1 MKHCYLFCGMLA
13 ASAALQ
19 AQITITSSDF
29 GNIGDQFFVGQD
41 PNPTVTPGNSG
52 ANQTWNFTGLVTSSL
67 DTIYFLDPATVP
79 AAASVSGVNLVT
91 ESNEGYFFL
100 ERNNSGVYTR
110 GVASTFNGAPV
121 LAEYSPAQDL
131 LPFPSTLGDNFSST
145 SSFSTTVFLGL
156 DTNALGCQI
165 QLDSI
170 RLNRQSTLTTNFD
183 AEGTVQLPLENIQAL
198 RAYSVDASTDS
209 IFIYAPN
216 AVSCPPFINIPQ
228 GWSLMPDFLAQSIG
242 LPGGSYTQNTE
253 VYTWYANNEN
263 FGVVAMRMDAQ
274 GGVESVLFKS
284 DASQVSIDQVSET
297 SLNIFPNPVEG
308 GSLVI
313 EGAESGDEVLLMD
326 MAGRV
331 VARQTPA
338 NGQVSV
344 EGLSSGIYQLRLM
357 RQQRLVGQQKIVVQQ

>member
-1 MKHCYLFCGMLA
+1 MKNCYLFCGMLA

-41 PNPTVTPGNSG
+41 PNPTVTPGNAG

-79 AAASVSGVNLVT
+79 PAAAVSGVNLVT

-100 ERNNSGVYTR
+100 ERNSSGVYTR
-110 GVASTFNGAPV
+110 GVASTFNGVPV
-121 LAEYSPAQDL
+121 LAEYTPAQDL
-131 LPFPSTLGDNFSST
+131 LPFPSTFGDSFSST
-145 SSFSTTVFLGL
+145 SAFSTTVFLGL
-156 DTNALGCQI
+156 DTSAFGCQI

-183 AEGTVQLPLENIQAL
+183 AEGTVQLPMENIQAL

-216 AVSCPPFINIPQ
+216 AVSCPPFVNIPQ

-263 FGVVAMRMDAQ
+263 FGVVAMRMDGQ

-284 DASQVSIDQVSET
+284 DASQMSIDQTSEST
-297 SLNIFPNPVEG
+297 LNIFPNPVQ
-308 GSLVI
+308 GSSLAI
-313 EGAESGDEVLLMD
+313 EGAEAGDEVLLMD
-326 MAGRV
+326 MTGRV
-331 VARQTPA
+331 VVRQSLD
-338 NGQVSV
+338 NNQVSV
-344 EGLSSGIYQLRLM
+344 EGLTSGIYQLQLM
-357 RQQRLVGQQKIVVQQ
+357 RNQQLVGQQKIVVQQ